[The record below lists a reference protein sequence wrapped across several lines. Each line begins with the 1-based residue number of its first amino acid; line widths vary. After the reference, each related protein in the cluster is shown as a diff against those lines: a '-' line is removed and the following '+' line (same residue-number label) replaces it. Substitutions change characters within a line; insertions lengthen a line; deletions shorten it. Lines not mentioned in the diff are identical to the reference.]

1 VTTSGTLLAVGE
13 SGLEALSG
21 ANPDSFAQGLSFFSS
36 RSVSKLAASKTGDTL
51 AALTESGVFE
61 TTLAA
66 PGSSVEELDPRATL
80 AGLEYDSLSYL
91 WLAAGS
97 KVSVNSLPLQASWLT
112 GQSIVDFSLSPEGS
126 RVALVVSSGE
136 GNQVLIAPVIRKD
149 NGVPIELGAPI
160 SIGSEI
166 DNPVRLSW
174 FDSVTV
180 AVVNDEPDVSSI
192 ALVSIGG
199 TTRLIQGVAEV
210 SSLVALGDGTN
221 LYALKESGELVIYRG
236 SFWSSLK
243 SSISAIALAR

>member
-1 VTTSGTLLAVGE
+1 M
-13 SGLEALSG
+13 
-21 ANPDSFAQGLSFFSS
+21 
-36 RSVSKLAASKTGDTL
+36 
-51 AALTESGVFE
+51 
-61 TTLAA
+61 
-66 PGSSVEELDPRATL
+66 
-80 AGLEYDSLSYL
+80 
-91 WLAAGS
+91 
-97 KVSVNSLPLQASWLT
+97 
-112 GQSIVDFSLSPEGS
+112 
-126 RVALVVSSGE
+126 
-136 GNQVLIAPVIRKD
+136 
-149 NGVPIELGAPI
+149 PIELGAPI